1 MANLQLE
8 VVTPERAVLRETVDD
23 VVLPGE
29 LGQMDVLPGHLP
41 LLTILNVGPMII
53 RQDGKERF
61 FLIDRG
67 YAEVA
72 DDKVTVLTESCDGVN
87 DIDVEQAREVLK
99 RLEEKVLELEEEAKT
114 GEVEEEIFE
123 KHRLSLERER
133 MRLAFAEE
141 QSEKR

>member
-41 LLTILNVGPMII
+41 LLTILDVGPMII

-99 RLEEKVLELEEEAKT
+99 RLEEKVLEL
-114 GEVEEEIFE
+114 
-123 KHRLSLERER
+123 
-133 MRLAFAEE
+133 
-141 QSEKR
+141 

>member
-41 LLTILNVGPMII
+41 LLTILDVGPMII

-114 GEVEEEIFE
+114 GEVEEELFE

-133 MRLAFAEE
+133 M
-141 QSEKR
+141 